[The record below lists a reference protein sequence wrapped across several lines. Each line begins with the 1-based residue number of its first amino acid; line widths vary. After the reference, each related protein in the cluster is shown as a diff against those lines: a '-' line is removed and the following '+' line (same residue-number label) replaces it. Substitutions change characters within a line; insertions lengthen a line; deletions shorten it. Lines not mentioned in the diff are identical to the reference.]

1 VYAEA
6 TMTERIFTQNN
17 LLTIRRMAEEGRSAT
32 EIAESIGSTPAS
44 VRVVCSHHKIKIG
57 RGQPPDQSI
66 VVCMDGTLS
75 AEFRR
80 KAEELQIPASV
91 LATRLLS
98 AIVISNIYEAVLDE
112 EDESHP
118 APASAA

>member
-1 VYAEA
+1 
-6 TMTERIFTQNN
+6 MTERIFTQNN

-32 EIAESIGSTPAS
+32 EIAKAIGSTPAS

-57 RGQPPDQSI
+57 RGQEHAI
-66 VVCMDGTLS
+66 VVRMNGTLS

-91 LATRLLS
+91 LAHRLLN

-112 EDESHP
+112 DKSHP